1 MDGIGGLMRER
12 LGCLGSVQELRY
24 SVPASPPCP
33 RKFIPFGIQSV
44 EEIYVRRIL
53 FELFLAGENYFLL

>member
-24 SVPASPPCP
+24 SPFPLLHHA

-44 EEIYVRRIL
+44 EKIYVGRIL
-53 FELFLAGENYFLL
+53 FTYIYIYKLSRN